1 MNTDSI
7 TLNEKQGSPLP
18 EDIRSIIEHT
28 GNRRLAMTDEQKQ
41 REWAASPEEYDEVY
55 KVISNE
61 IATRLL
67 AERQDAQPGAA
78 PESAICNPDIPKETG
93 SVQPEYPDEIRS
105 IIEHAGN
112 RRLAMTDEQKQR
124 EWAASPEEY
133 DAVYKAISDE
143 IATRLLAERQ
153 GIPSEY
159 PDEIRSIIEHAG
171 NRRLAMTDE
180 QKQREWAASP
190 EEYDAVYKAISDEIA
205 TRLLAERQEDQAA
218 VSGNTPSKCFE
229 VHLEGAFSALNEE
242 YEKRYTSL
250 ISGIDAKSCLVLTDS
265 IHFVNQIKDLNPGS
279 SEFDERVSFLASDSK
294 LTPVVISGEE
304 YLNWFEKNKDKVI
317 ELYKMED
324 ATSFAAEAEAGKTP
338 GTWRLFEEK
347 MMKTIETVKS
357 LLNDLRTKGTEHTP
371 ATGHTLAD
379 EHVAG
384 NRSHSPA

>member
-1 MNTDSI
+1 MNKDSI
-7 TLNEKQGSPLP
+7 ILNEKQSSPLP
-18 EDIRSIIEHT
+18 DDIRSIIEHT
-28 GNRRLAMTDEQKQ
+28 
-41 REWAASPEEYDEVY
+41 
-55 KVISNE
+55 
-61 IATRLL
+61 
-67 AERQDAQPGAA
+67 
-78 PESAICNPDIPKETG
+78 
-93 SVQPEYPDEIRS
+93 
-105 IIEHAGN
+105 GN

-143 IATRLLAERQ
+143 IATRLLSERQ
-153 GIPSEY
+153 DVQPGTAPESVISHPDIPQETGSVQPEY

-180 QKQREWAASP
+180 QKQREWAALP

-229 VHLEGAFSALNEE
+229 VHLEGAFAALNEE

-279 SEFDERVSFLASDSK
+279 SEFDERVSFLGSDSK